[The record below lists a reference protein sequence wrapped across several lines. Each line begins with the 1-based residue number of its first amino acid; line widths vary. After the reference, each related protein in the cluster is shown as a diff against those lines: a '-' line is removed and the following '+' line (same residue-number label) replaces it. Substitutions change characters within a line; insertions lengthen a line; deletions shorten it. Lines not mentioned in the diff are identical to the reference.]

1 MASKASDSKAKAATG
16 TRVARSARA
25 TEAKSAEAK
34 PKRTNSTKAQASPP
48 VAAAT
53 STRAAKSAAKAPTP
67 RRPAAAKAAA
77 VAKPAG
83 KEGAKEDSGKRSH
96 FDRDSLATIRKR
108 LTEQRAE
115 LQDQLTAIEE
125 SALGLTQSE
134 MSGEVSYDEDYA
146 DAGSFTF
153 EREKEFSIANNV
165 SDLRDKIDRALHKIA
180 EGSYGVCESCG
191 KPIEGPRLKA
201 LPHVTLC
208 LKCKKAEERR

>member
-1 MASKASDSKAKAATG
+1 MASKASDSKAKAAPG
-16 TRVARSARA
+16 ARAARSARA
-25 TEAKSAEAK
+25 SEAKAAESK
-34 PKRTNSTKAQASPP
+34 PKRTNSTKVQASAP

-53 STRAAKSAAKAPTP
+53 SPRAAKPATKAPTP
-67 RRPAAAKAAA
+67 RRPAAAPKSA
-77 VAKPAG
+77 V
-83 KEGAKEDSGKRSH
+83 KEGGKEDSGKRSQ

-115 LQDQLTAIEE
+115 LQHQLTAIEE
-125 SALGLTQSE
+125 SALGLSQSE

-153 EREKEFSIANNV
+153 EREKELSIANNV
-165 SDLRDKIDRALHKIA
+165 SDLRAKIDRALHKIA

>member
-1 MASKASDSKAKAATG
+1 MASKASDSKAKAAPG
-16 TRVARSARA
+16 ARAARSARA
-25 TEAKSAEAK
+25 SEAKAAESK
-34 PKRTNSTKAQASPP
+34 PKRTNSTKVQASAP

-53 STRAAKSAAKAPTP
+53 SPRAAKPATKAPTP
-67 RRPAAAKAAA
+67 RRPAAAPKSA
-77 VAKPAG
+77 V
-83 KEGAKEDSGKRSH
+83 KEGGKEDSGKRSQ

-115 LQDQLTAIEE
+115 LQHQLTAIEE
-125 SALGLTQSE
+125 SALGLSQSE

>member
-1 MASKASDSKAKAATG
+1 MARKASDSKEKAAAGTRAARNARAAEAKAG
-16 TRVARSARA
+16 D
-25 TEAKSAEAK
+25 AK
-34 PKRTNSTKAQASPP
+34 PKRTNSTKAQVSAP
-48 VAAAT
+48 AAT
-53 STRAAKSAAKAPTP
+53 STRAAKPAPKAPTP
-67 RRPAAAKAAA
+67 RRPAAGA
-77 VAKPAG
+77 AKPAVKDG
-83 KEGAKEDSGKRSH
+83 TKEEAGKRSQ

-115 LQDQLTAIEE
+115 LQTQLTAIEE

>member
-115 LQDQLTAIEE
+115 LQKSFHQIPSDWAKEPSPEPLLNYEAQQPPLYYFLASIPLRLLQDRSLETRVIILRLISIVVASSAVPIGYLVAKRVTGQSTIALAIV
-125 SALGLTQSE
+125 
-134 MSGEVSYDEDYA
+134 VSQ
-146 DAGSFTF
+146 
-153 EREKEFSIANNV
+153 
-165 SDLRDKIDRALHKIA
+165 
-180 EGSYGVCESCG
+180 
-191 KPIEGPRLKA
+191 P
-201 LPHVTLC
+201 
-208 LKCKKAEERR
+208 